1 MKMTGQKT
9 RNDIKEKTI
18 HICVQDYPY
27 RRLAAAIV
35 EQATQDYQEAMEYLY
50 ENPDGRKKVDSI
62 AEKLENEEF
71 FRSGWYQVLCGID
84 GEQVIRQLR
93 ENAKAAVKKRIHIQK
108 RKRVE

>member
-1 MKMTGQKT
+1 MTGQKT

-18 HICVQDYPY
+18 HICVQDDPY

>member
-1 MKMTGQKT
+1 MTGQKT

-18 HICVQDYPY
+18 HICRQDDPY

>member
-18 HICVQDYPY
+18 HICVQDDPY

-35 EQATQDYQEAMEYLY
+35 EQATQDYQEDMEYLY

>member
-1 MKMTGQKT
+1 MRMTRRKT
-9 RNDIKEKTI
+9 GNDIREKTI
-18 HICVQDYPY
+18 HICVQDDPF

-35 EQATQDYQEAMEYLY
+35 EQAAQDYQEAMEYLY
-50 ENPDGRKKVDSI
+50 ENPDGRKKMDSI
-62 AEKLENEEF
+62 VEKLEDEEF

-93 ENAKAAVKKRIHIQK
+93 ENAKAAVKKRIHIQR

>member
-1 MKMTGQKT
+1 MAGQKT
-9 RNDIKEKTI
+9 QKEMKEKTI
-18 HICVQDYPY
+18 HICRQDDPY

-62 AEKLENEEF
+62 LEKLEEEEF
-71 FRSGWYQVLCGID
+71 FRSDWYQLLCGID
-84 GEQVIRQLR
+84 GEQMIRQLR
-93 ENAKAAVKKRIHIQK
+93 ENAKTAVKERIREQR

>member
-18 HICVQDYPY
+18 HICVQDDPY

>member
-1 MKMTGQKT
+1 MTGQKT

-18 HICVQDYPY
+18 HICVQDDPY

-71 FRSGWYQVLCGID
+71 SG
-84 GEQVIRQLR
+84 
-93 ENAKAAVKKRIHIQK
+93 AAGTRCSAESTGS
-108 RKRVE
+108 R

>member
-1 MKMTGQKT
+1 LKMTGQKT

-18 HICVQDYPY
+18 HICVQDDPY

>member
-9 RNDIKEKTI
+9 RNDIKKKTI
-18 HICVQDYPY
+18 HICVQDDPY

>member
-1 MKMTGQKT
+1 MTGQKT
-9 RNDIKEKTI
+9 QKEMKEKTI
-18 HICVQDYPY
+18 HICIQDDPY

-62 AEKLENEEF
+62 VEKLEDEEF
-71 FRSGWYQVLCGID
+71 FRSSWYQMLCGID
-84 GEQVIRQLR
+84 GKKMIQQLR
-93 ENAKAAVKKRIHIQK
+93 ENAKAAVKERIREQR

>member
-1 MKMTGQKT
+1 MTVQKT

-18 HICVQDYPY
+18 HICVQDDPD
-27 RRLAAAIV
+27 RRRAAAIV

>member
-1 MKMTGQKT
+1 MTRRKT
-9 RNDIKEKTI
+9 GNDIREKTI
-18 HICVQDYPY
+18 HICVQDDPF

-35 EQATQDYQEAMEYLY
+35 EQAAQDYQEAMEYLY

-93 ENAKAAVKKRIHIQK
+93 ENAKAAVKKRIHIQR

>member
-1 MKMTGQKT
+1 M
-9 RNDIKEKTI
+9 KEKTI
-18 HICVQDYPY
+18 HICRQDDPY

-62 AEKLENEEF
+62 VEKLEDEEF
-71 FRSGWYQVLCGID
+71 FRSDWYQLLCGID
-84 GEQVIRQLR
+84 GEKMICQLR
-93 ENAKAAVKKRIHIQK
+93 ENAKVAVKKRIRIQK